1 MKRMLANVR
10 QLIHSHELDLENQ
23 LCVGWNSGRVGVKE
37 GTAVDA
43 NDCKHI
49 MSTDDQ
55 MSFSHTEL
63 TSWKVRRLNSTEHK
77 HIFTRHA
84 PTQPKKRILVFRD
97 TLPSIGPLW
106 FNLQSSRF
114 TLAHRHDGLIPLWET
129 KDQMMTYCET
139 ETSLETQNKKK
150 NIITHSS
157 DDSAQ
162 ASFEAQWFSLPFLSC
177 RCRERRGQVQTR
189 RSFKTIA
196 IGIHD
201 KHWMVSG
208 GKQTR
213 SAFSRIELFIC
224 HTCGDIG
231 VKDSP
236 VLQGTSVPAAHS
248 FAFLRKVYLVTFLQ
262 YRLGVLGRTLWKA
275 GAAEVCK
282 CAWP

>member
-10 QLIHSHELDLENQ
+10 QLIHSHKLDLENQ

-129 KDQMMTYCET
+129 KDQCWWHTVKRKQVWRNRT
-139 ETSLETQNKKK
+139 KKK
-150 NIITHSS
+150 HHYSLLWWLCPSQLWSS
-157 DDSAQ
+157 
-162 ASFEAQWFSLPFLSC
+162 
-177 RCRERRGQVQTR
+177 V
-189 RSFKTIA
+189 
-196 IGIHD
+196 
-201 KHWMVSG
+201 V
-208 GKQTR
+208 
-213 SAFSRIELFIC
+213 
-224 HTCGDIG
+224 
-231 VKDSP
+231 
-236 VLQGTSVPAAHS
+236 
-248 FAFLRKVYLVTFLQ
+248 
-262 YRLGVLGRTLWKA
+262 
-275 GAAEVCK
+275 
-282 CAWP
+282 